1 MEEKYTWNLTDIF
14 KTKEEFEKEIEKL
27 NEMLN
32 EIKTYQGKLSNS
44 SENIYQCYR
53 NVCGKIYRYAKT
65 RMHKKSSGITKN
77 GRCRLRRYK
86 HI

>member
-27 NEMLN
+27 NKMLN

-44 SENIYQCYR
+44 SENIY
-53 NVCGKIYRYAKT
+53 
-65 RMHKKSSGITKN
+65 
-77 GRCRLRRYK
+77 
-86 HI
+86 